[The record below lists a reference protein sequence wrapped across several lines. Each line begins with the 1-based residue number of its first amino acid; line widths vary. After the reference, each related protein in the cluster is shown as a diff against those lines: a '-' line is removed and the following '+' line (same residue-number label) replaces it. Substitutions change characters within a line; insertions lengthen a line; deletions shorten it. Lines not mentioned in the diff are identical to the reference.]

1 MTRLREQDICDI
13 SQMLKSY
20 DNQLLSKTSGCLRDI
35 AIRASGR
42 DNTEAI
48 NCAVKTA
55 VIPLTS
61 GEGIIRGFSET
72 VCGILCYLGADA
84 FVTQKTDVAG
94 LSQAVDMGAEI
105 IFMADDITC
114 SAMNI
119 KSGKTAD
126 NGEFT
131 GKGYAA
137 ALDFM
142 SGGVSGKNALIIG
155 AGPVGCGAAQF
166 LVTKG
171 AFVRVFDINTQKSEQ
186 LKSGKPAI
194 AIEKNLPDAFKNNV
208 ELVVE
213 ATPSK
218 SVIEASFLKGTEY
231 IAAPGIPIGLSE
243 EAVKKMNGGIIHDAL
258 EIGVAS
264 MFFAVIN
271 SKIR

>member
-1 MTRLREQDICDI
+1 MTRLCEQDICSI
-13 SQMLKSY
+13 SEMLKNY
-20 DNQLLSKTSGCLRDI
+20 DNYLLSKTSGRLRDI

-42 DNTEAI
+42 DNIDTDTI
-48 NCAVKTA
+48 NSAKKTA
-55 VIPLTS
+55 VVPLTS

-72 VCGILCYLGADA
+72 VCSILRYLGADA

-94 LSQAVDMGAEI
+94 LSQAVDEGAEV
-105 IFMADDITC
+105 IFMADDLTF
-114 SAMNI
+114 SAINI
-119 KSGKTAD
+119 KSGRTAD

-131 GKGYAA
+131 GKGYCA

-166 LVTKG
+166 LVAKG
-171 AFVRVFDINTQKSEQ
+171 ACVHIYDIDMEKSEQ
-186 LKSGKPAI
+186 LKRSTPEI
-194 AIEKNLPDAFKNNV
+194 VIEKNLPDAFGKGV

-218 SVIEASFLKGTEY
+218 SVIEASYLRGTEY
-231 IAAPGIPIGLSE
+231 IAAPGIPLGLSAG
-243 EAVKKMNGGIIHDAL
+243 AVNKMDGRIIHDAL

-264 MFFAVIN
+264 MLFAVI
-271 SKIR
+271 